1 MARHNYEL
9 TSEDERCILNYLQRC
24 STRHSER
31 TMKMATVYTKLKSR
45 LGAGVRALSHGQIEY
60 RVNKLVTRLSNHQ
73 LHAKDLLQR
82 GIFELKD
89 GALLE
94 CYEQHQIDA
103 MRRKENERG
112 NMSAPDSDEEPGE
125 DNDVKSERPGADV
138 DLTDDEATSDYNP
151 GPRENSAGTVSKS
164 MRSTRATAAPGSPKP
179 SGTSIMDPCGEGRES
194 SSMLGKR
201 KRDADNDADDA
212 GVEEPVS
219 KRLQI
224 TNSSYKAGSVRGSA
238 VDAIDLT
245 NEAQLHSSPTGKVD
259 QAGEPQRTP
268 KRGAD
273 NAEVPESGNADRYTT
288 PEAAAAQSPNA
299 NQTGLANVVDDQP
312 SPRQSGFQVEELQLN
327 EPLPMAKDPSTVAN
341 VMKDLQSRIDEAV
354 HELLAG
360 LNINANQPFHI
371 DSSFQ
376 LPEILCQL
384 LHTIT
389 GRKGYINTPQIRTFF
404 ATEAQLNYNI
414 KWVLESLIGA
424 ALHRFCLKSLKQG
437 EDFIL
442 DLDHGKGNIQEVL
455 KRTLKPTD
463 YLKMELEFFREHI
476 KKDIKPDIATEASK
490 LASDLDS
497 ILPYIIPRPPQNSF
511 RKNILDKMVQF
522 TPPDVIP
529 NQGHLPVAYKD
540 HQRTWLRQLT
550 EIFTIAMEF
559 RAKFSAL
566 GNAELKYEFPTYR
579 SGYER
584 STGEKFRNPR
594 ELDGNPDARVILCFM
609 PRVMMKTRMFLERD
623 LPHEGWT
630 LAYNGVV
637 LTGP

>member
-1 MARHNYEL
+1 MTMA
-9 TSEDERCILNYLQRC
+9 
-24 STRHSER
+24 
-31 TMKMATVYTKLKSR
+31 AVYTKLKSR
-45 LGAGVRALSHGQIEY
+45 LGAGVRALSPGQIEY
-60 RVNKLVTRLSNHQ
+60 RVNKLVSRLSNHQ

-82 GIFELKD
+82 GIFQLKE

-94 CYEQHQIDA
+94 CYEQHQLDA
-103 MRRKENERG
+103 MRRKQNERG
-112 NMSAPDSDEEPGE
+112 NMAAPDSDEEPGE
-125 DNDVKSERPGADV
+125 DNNVKSERPGAVSDP
-138 DLTDDEATSDYNP
+138 TDDETESEYNP
-151 GPRENSAGTVSKS
+151 GPGNAPAGIVSKGT
-164 MRSTRATAAPGSPKP
+164 RSTRANATSKSPKP
-179 SGTSIMDPCGEGRES
+179 SDDSITEPRAEGRES
-194 SSMLGKR
+194 SPMLGKR
-201 KRDADNDADDA
+201 KRDGGDDADDA
-212 GVEEPVS
+212 GEAGLQERAS
-219 KRLQI
+219 KKLRN
-224 TNSSYKAGSVRGSA
+224 TSSSDKAGSARGSA
-238 VDAIDLT
+238 VDAIDLKD
-245 NEAQLHSSPTGKVD
+245 AQLPSSPTDKVD
-259 QAGEPQRTP
+259 QAGQAQRTP
-268 KRGAD
+268 EGGAD
-273 NAEVPESGNADRYTT
+273 KAEVPESENADRYTT
-288 PEAAAAQSPNA
+288 PEAAAVQSPNA
-299 NQTGLANVVDDQP
+299 DQTGLANTVDDQP

-341 VMKDLQSRIDEAV
+341 VMKDLQSRLDEAV

-376 LPEILCQL
+376 IPQILCQL
-384 LHTIT
+384 LQTIT
-389 GRKGYINTPQIRTFF
+389 GKSAYINTPQNRAFF

-414 KWVLESLIGA
+414 KWVLESLVGA
-424 ALHRFCLKSLKQG
+424 ALHKYCLEPLPRG
-437 EDFIL
+437 DGFIL
-442 DLDHGKGNIQEVL
+442 DLDHGKGNILRVL
-455 KRTLKPTD
+455 KRTLKPID

-476 KKDIKPDIATEASK
+476 EKDIKPDIATEASK
-490 LASDLDS
+490 LASDFDS

-511 RKNILDKMVQF
+511 RKNIFDKMVQF
-522 TPPDVIP
+522 TPPDAIP
-529 NQGHLPVAYKD
+529 NQGHLPLAYKD
-540 HQRTWLRQLT
+540 YQRTWLRQLT

-566 GNAELKYEFPTYR
+566 GNTELKYEFPTYR